1 MYKNFTKRRIFM
13 KKRLFAV
20 LILIIFLLAGLL
32 ISSYYKS
39 TVAGAK
45 QVLTYIN
52 SAEPRYLDPAKNT
65 A

>member
-1 MYKNFTKRRIFM
+1 M